1 MIELS
6 YSRIKTTAYVYIT
19 LPVMCFLLFYMN
31 SLIGIGLSIVWIP
44 SNLDS
49 NIMTYDY
56 ESNVFS
62 VLSSC
67 KRR

>member
-19 LPVMCFLLFYMN
+19 LPVMCLLLFYMN

-56 ESNVFS
+56 ESNVFFS
-62 VLSSC
+62 T
-67 KRR
+67 